1 MIDFFKIWH
10 DLGFNCV
17 FLEETNHFYNIFQD
31 SKSYERIFI
40 ITDNTKNDIINYSA
54 INKVLLQR
62 IYHKIEDSEISNVKY
77 ILEKLIDTLEKD
89 MDSIRTRVKN
99 YLGEIR
105 MRESFVKWLEDETKR
120 VSVKLY
126 K

>member
-1 MIDFFKIWH
+1 
-10 DLGFNCV
+10 
-17 FLEETNHFYNIFQD
+17 
-31 SKSYERIFI
+31 
-40 ITDNTKNDIINYSA
+40 
-54 INKVLLQR
+54 
-62 IYHKIEDSEISNVKY
+62 
-77 ILEKLIDTLEKD
+77 